1 MKTLLLTAVLAIAPT
16 LAMASELC
24 DMSGEF
30 AHMVAEVRDKGVSLK
45 KAITVLLEDDDA
57 PAAWIVYTVNRVYSF
72 PRYSPDTERRMTIA
86 ACEKQA
92 KESK

>member
-57 PAAWIVYTVNRVYSF
+57 PAAWMYSF